1 VEVGMK
7 FSFSGRHMEVG
18 EALTNRAKEACAA
31 LATKYEIRF
40 IEIGIV
46 MKKDVYMF
54 RCDISAKT
62 DDGNSY
68 HAGDGTDDPHVSFD
82 LALQKIEQQMKKKK
96 KMERSFHKEH
106 RVEINRFDNS
116 LEAEEEG
123 DARAIVAE
131 IMEDL
136 PLLSVG
142 DATKYLNEQTGVFVF
157 ENISNNAVNVV
168 YVRKDGNIGW
178 IDYNPASKPGGGK

>member
-1 VEVGMK
+1 MEVSMK

-31 LATKYEIRF
+31 LAAKCGTNF
-40 IEIGIV
+40 IEVGIV

-62 DDGNSY
+62 DEGHSY

-96 KMERSFHKEH
+96 KMERSSHKEN

-116 LEAEEEG
+116 FEAEEE

-131 IMEDL
+131 IVENL

-142 DATKYLNEQTGVFVF
+142 DAAKHLNEQSRIFVF
-157 ENISNNAVNVV
+157 ENISNRAVNVV
-168 YVRKDGNIGW
+168 YVRDDGNIGW
-178 IDYNPASKPGGGK
+178 IDYNPASKITGEK